1 MASQPPEK
9 VEPSERD
16 REKKTEG
23 DGQKKREPERDG
35 EIDRERERE
44 REREVALAEGEEVKL
59 SGDPFVHAA
68 ATRQTHTRSAAY
80 MYILYCNVIPAV
92 IHISEVQR

>member
-35 EIDRERERE
+35 ERERET
-44 REREVALAEGEEVKL
+44 EREVALAEGEEVKL

-80 MYILYCNVIPAV
+80 MYMVYIFYIVT
-92 IHISEVQR
+92 SSQQ